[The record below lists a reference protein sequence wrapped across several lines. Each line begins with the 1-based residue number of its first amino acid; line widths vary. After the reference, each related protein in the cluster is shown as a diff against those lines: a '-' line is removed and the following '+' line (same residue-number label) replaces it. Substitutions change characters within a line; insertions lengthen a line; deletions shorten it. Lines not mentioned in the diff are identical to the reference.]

1 VSLGSGVS
9 RLGAQT
15 SDIAFGGWNWRARD
29 IGARPSGLGGA
40 FVAVADDTRAAVTNP
55 AGLALVPNHELAVG
69 VGERW
74 LAFATALRGETVP
87 VSGLPDDSAGAARP
101 CPPGLQPRPWVIGF
115 FGQQSLGH
123 QSRVGVVSGPGRVED
138 GVLSADREQLG
149 LVAARGLTHWLN
161 LGLGLNWRHLR
172 LEGSSTQR
180 DSAGTEL
187 RRVTLDGDA
196 NKIRAVTGLLASFGG
211 RRSPTAF
218 RLGLSYERDLST
230 WTIERREVDVAAGTV
245 APPARVRVAEPPVLS
260 AGAAWRISDTWLVAA
275 QLDYVWYERVV
286 AALQDNQVEEG
297 GLFTLSDGFEP
308 RFGLE
313 YTRPSPIG
321 GYLKLRAGIR
331 RETGGRLRYEGTDLA
346 RTQAFTGVSAA
357 FRGGAGV
364 SLLAEFYARAAR
376 LDFDLSQVVVART
389 STVSAAG
396 TRRLSINLTVRL

>member
-1 VSLGSGVS
+1 VSLVPGAG
-9 RLGAQT
+9 RADAQT

-29 IGARPSGLGGA
+29 VGARPSGLGGA

-55 AGLALVPNHELAVG
+55 AGLALVPKVELAAG

-87 VSGLPDDSAGAARP
+87 VSGLPADAADAPRP
-101 CPPGLQPRPWVIGF
+101 CPPGAQPRPWVIGF
-115 FGQQSLGH
+115 FGQQSLGN
-123 QSRVGVVSGPGRVED
+123 QSRVGVVSGPGLVED
-138 GVLSADREQLG
+138 GLLSADREQLG
-149 LVAARGLTHWLN
+149 VVVARGATHWLN
-161 LGLGLNWRHLR
+161 LGLSLNWRHLR

-180 DSAGTEL
+180 DSGGDEL

-196 NKIRAVTGLLASFGG
+196 NKIRAVTGLLATFGG

-218 RLGLSYERDLST
+218 RVGLSYERDLST
-230 WTIERREVDVAAGTV
+230 WTIERREADVAAGTV
-245 APPARVRVAEPPVLS
+245 TPPARVRVAEPPVLS
-260 AGAAWRISDTWLVAA
+260 AGAAWRLSDTWLLGA

-286 AALQDNQVEEG
+286 AALRANEVEEA

-308 RFGLE
+308 RFGVE

-321 GYLKLRAGIR
+321 GYLKLRAGMR

-346 RTQAFTGVSAA
+346 RTQAFTGVAAA
-357 FRGGAGV
+357 FRGGVGA